1 MVFPTHYV
9 WPHSVSIIEEDTPT
23 RYSFQFTLLLIFW
36 FLLGKGRRQKK
47 RYFAVRLTVRERG
60 G

>member
-23 RYSFQFTLLLIFW
+23 RYLFQFTLFLIFW
-36 FLLGKGRRQKK
+36 FLLGKGRHQKNDIL
-47 RYFAVRLTVRERG
+47 RSG
-60 G
+60 